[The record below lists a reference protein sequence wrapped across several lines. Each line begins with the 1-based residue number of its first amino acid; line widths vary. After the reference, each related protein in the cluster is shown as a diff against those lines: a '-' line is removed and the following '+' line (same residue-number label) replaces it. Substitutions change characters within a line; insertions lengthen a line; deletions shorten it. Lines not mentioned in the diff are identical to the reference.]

1 MKLNE
6 ILEKNIESFSK
17 EKNEKL
23 IESINLLVDEFEK
36 NQNQL
41 INLLDEIE
49 DTPIQ
54 DDFFFKNLKKEE
66 YKKKALVLEE
76 KIISIEKRW
85 AELVLILNQRFNK
98 K

>member
-49 DTPIQ
+49 DTPIE
-54 DDFFFKNLKKEE
+54 DNFFFKNLKKEDF
-66 YKKKALVLEE
+66 KKKALVLEE
-76 KIISIEKRW
+76 KILSIEKRW
-85 AELVLILNQRFNK
+85 SELVLILNQRFNK

>member
-6 ILEKNIESFSK
+6 ILEKNIQSFSK

-41 INLLDEIE
+41 VNLLDEIE

-85 AELVLILNQRFNK
+85 SELVLILNQRFNK

>member
-49 DTPIQ
+49 DTPIE
-54 DDFFFKNLKKEE
+54 DNFFFKNLKKEDF
-66 YKKKALVLEE
+66 KKKALVLEE

-85 AELVLILNQRFNK
+85 SELVLILNQRFNK

>member
-41 INLLDEIE
+41 VSLLDEIE

-66 YKKKALVLEE
+66 YKKKALILEE

>member
-49 DTPIQ
+49 DTPIE
-54 DDFFFKNLKKEE
+54 DNFFFKNLKKEDF
-66 YKKKALVLEE
+66 KKKALVLEE
-76 KIISIEKRW
+76 KILSIEKRW
-85 AELVLILNQRFNK
+85 SELVLILNQLFNK

>member
-66 YKKKALVLEE
+66 YKKKALILEE

-98 K
+98 N

>member
-6 ILEKNIESFSK
+6 ILERKIESFSK
-17 EKNEKL
+17 EKNEKI
-23 IESINLLVDEFEK
+23 IESINLLVDEFEQ

-41 INLLDEIE
+41 IGLLDEIE

-76 KIISIEKRW
+76 KIVSIEKRW

>member
-66 YKKKALVLEE
+66 YKK
-76 KIISIEKRW
+76 RH
-85 AELVLILNQRFNK
+85 
-98 K
+98 